1 MIFTFEQL
9 KKTFMPAVLGRRDT
23 KERQAREGKREFD
36 KYSKLTA
43 NHYQKQGKGN
53 EGNPRIIFR

>member
-1 MIFTFEQL
+1 
-9 KKTFMPAVLGRRDT
+9 MPAVLRRRDK
-23 KERQAREGKREFD
+23 KEREAREKGTEREFD

-53 EGNPRIIFR
+53 EENLRISSR